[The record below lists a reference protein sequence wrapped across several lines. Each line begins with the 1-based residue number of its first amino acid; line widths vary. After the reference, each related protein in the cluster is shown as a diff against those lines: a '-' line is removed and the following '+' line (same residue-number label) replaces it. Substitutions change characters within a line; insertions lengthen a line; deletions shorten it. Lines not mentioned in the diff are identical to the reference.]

1 MVSWVSTNKLLR
13 GVKRFRLDVLALL
26 SSSPKCDEERMSTQ
40 IFAHP
45 NHIVKKN
52 VQHQT
57 VDSREMV
64 HHKVLQTEC
73 GRVQDYKEQGLWL

>member
-40 IFAHP
+40 ILLTP
-45 NHIVKKN
+45 ITSSKN